1 MEEEQECLSLFVP
14 LIKNTDERLPYR
26 NENPC
31 YRAPGRCIH
40 STTYTE
46 KPAESRRQWE
56 SNPVPPATDKGK
68 QSEHAES
75 MTRSIH
81 VKTKRDSRLLL
92 VPSLL
97 LMVSDSTPSVFQRC
111 INHANILTSRT
122 FRSTTASNLI
132 ASTWA
137 TGSVLDAYHYTQR
150 HYGESD
156 ESTFGGGQLA
166 ASKTRAAK

>member
-1 MEEEQECLSLFVP
+1 MKGYLIEMRTPATVRPVGVP
-14 LIKNTDERLPYR
+14 TQPPIQKNRR
-26 NENPC
+26 N
-31 YRAPGRCIH
+31 PGGNGNR
-40 STTYTE
+40 TRYL
-46 KPAESRRQWE
+46 RRQ
-56 SNPVPPATDKGK
+56 NKGK

-132 ASTWA
+132 ASTRA